1 MKANHTMMVIP
12 HTDLSEKKFSPCAL
26 DSALSSPFLVFTDS
40 FSLRSVSMSLTTVL
54 FFFFFSA
61 DGPCV
66 KQKATLIPAEHAA

>member
-54 FFFFFSA
+54 FFFSA